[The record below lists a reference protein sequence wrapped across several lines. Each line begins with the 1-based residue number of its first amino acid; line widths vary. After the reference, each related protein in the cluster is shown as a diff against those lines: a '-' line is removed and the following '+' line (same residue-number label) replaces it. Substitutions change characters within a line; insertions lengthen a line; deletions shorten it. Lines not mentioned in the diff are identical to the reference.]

1 MLNTFIE
8 NKGVNQTI
16 IHNNNKSHINEVGWN
31 ADYDGNTANI
41 SVTTNSDGV
50 KQHYDATLDNLD
62 LDKLLNISS
71 VNIPLHERLAK
82 DFSGPLFKHE
92 PKKYFIEL
100 PDTDSD
106 DSVDSISDQMEG
118 LDLDLDKGLQNSRPN
133 SYLSSPLANEEI
145 ILPITIDE
153 QKHKRHKYTLTPKKH
168 HIRKKTH
175 QTYKA
180 YKKRKSPSKL
190 TTIRH
195 RRSKSKTR
203 RKKTDNS
210 LTSSILSVL

>member
-8 NKGVNQTI
+8 NKGVTQTI

-31 ADYDGNTANI
+31 AEYDGDTANI
-41 SVTTNSDGV
+41 SVTTNSDGA
-50 KQHYDATLDNLD
+50 KQHYDVTLDKLD

-82 DFSGPLFKHE
+82 DFSGPLFEHE

-118 LDLDLDKGLQNSRPN
+118 LDLDLDKGRPN

-180 YKKRKSPSKL
+180 YKKRKSPSKP

-195 RRSKSKTR
+195 RMSKPKTR
-203 RKKTDNS
+203 RKKMNNS

>member
-8 NKGVNQTI
+8 NKGVTQTL

-106 DSVDSISDQMEG
+106 DSDDSISDQIDG
-118 LDLDLDKGLQNSRPN
+118 LDLDLQNSRPN

-180 YKKRKSPSKL
+180 YKKRKSPSKS
-190 TTIRH
+190 TTIRN

>member
-8 NKGVNQTI
+8 NKGVTQTI

-31 ADYDGNTANI
+31 AEYDGDTANI
-41 SVTTNSDGV
+41 SVTTNSDGA
-50 KQHYDATLDNLD
+50 KQHYDVTLDKLD

-82 DFSGPLFKHE
+82 DFSGPLFEHE

-106 DSVDSISDQMEG
+106 DSIDAISEQINN
-118 LDLDLDKGLQNSRPN
+118 DLDLDNTQNNRPN
-133 SYLSSPLANEEI
+133 RYLSSPLANEEI

-153 QKHKRHKYTLTPKKH
+153 QKHNRHKYTLTPKKH

-180 YKKRKSPSKL
+180 YKKRKSPSKS

-195 RRSKSKTR
+195 RMSKPKTR
-203 RKKTDNS
+203 RKKMNNS